1 VDSEET
7 RINGG
12 QTDSDETRN
21 VVRIPRDWFGPKE
34 DLVPFGPAA
43 WSAPGHQAETPPDA
57 EAFWGEDADSVHE
70 VLEPVVVGKRS
81 AGGRARRSLVS
92 AVLVLVMA
100 GAGLTAWL
108 LASPQRRA
116 AHPQIASVRNAL
128 GALAGRLGKQAAVAE
143 YRARPPIR
151 SHPRAVNH
159 RSVTA
164 RIARA
169 TQVVYRLVAPTYS
182 QPTYSASASSGS
194 AAAASAE
201 RVQSSAASSSAAAPA
216 TSSSRVSQPAFGAN
230 GALGPMSSPAG

>member
-1 VDSEET
+1 VGSEET

-81 AGGRARRSLVS
+81 AGGPARRSLVS

-164 RIARA
+164 RQPAAPR
-169 TQVVYRLVAPTYS
+169 RLRRRPAHAYLSPPSAPT
-182 QPTYSASASSGS
+182 ALSG
-194 AAAASAE
+194 
-201 RVQSSAASSSAAAPA
+201 Q
-216 TSSSRVSQPAFGAN
+216 
-230 GALGPMSSPAG
+230 